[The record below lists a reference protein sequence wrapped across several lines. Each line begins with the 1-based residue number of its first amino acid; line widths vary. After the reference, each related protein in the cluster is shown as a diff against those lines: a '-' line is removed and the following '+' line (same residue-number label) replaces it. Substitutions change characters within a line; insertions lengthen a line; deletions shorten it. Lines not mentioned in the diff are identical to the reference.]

1 MQQAGIPAWKRLG
14 LKLKYAKDLTED
26 VSASNNSPSKSSGQ
40 DAPTVEPP
48 KKKRRVEPQTNGH
61 SKPTG
66 SGSEPSQI
74 PQPADG
80 EPKAKKLKKRVSFS
94 VDTKVTSDTSTTSS
108 PDQKPEEATT
118 SEALPAESK
127 KAKSKTKTK
136 PKHKPHSQQLSA
148 QKPNAAL
155 DYLNQYYKSRSDWKF
170 NKNREVWIL
179 KHAFSENDI
188 PREYDFALAKYIHGL
203 QGSGARERLKT
214 QCWDQLRKEESSSPS
229 EDNHAQDEEYSR
241 QFREA
246 LDEEPGTQ
254 NDRVNTDEYM
264 AWLRQQSRAR
274 LLLWSLGIDDQATGS
289 NGTDDSGAQTKPATK
304 KKRKNRTLVVDYDT
318 SSSDSS
324 SSSSESDSD
333 SDSDTDSDEGD
344 QESKKQ
350 HQPEEETSSSGSS
363 EDDTSS
369 DSDSE
374 SESDD

>member
-1 MQQAGIPAWKRLG
+1 MAVQQAGIPAWKRLG
-14 LKLKYAKDLTED
+14 LKLKYAKDPTED
-26 VSASNNSPSKSSGQ
+26 VLASNNSPSQSSGQ

-48 KKKRRVEPQTNGH
+48 KKKRRVEPQTSGH
-61 SKPTG
+61 SKPAG
-66 SGSEPSQI
+66 SGSEPSQV
-74 PQPADG
+74 PEPADG

-94 VDTKVTSDTSTTSS
+94 VDTKVTSDTSATSS
-108 PDQKPEEATT
+108 PAQKPEHGTT
-118 SEALPAESK
+118 SEALPAEPK
-127 KAKSKTKTK
+127 KVKSKTKTK
-136 PKHKPHSQQLSA
+136 SKQKPLSA

-179 KHAFSENDI
+179 KHALSENDI

-214 QCWDQLRKEESSSPS
+214 QCFDQLRNVELSTPS
-229 EDNHAQDEEYSR
+229 EDNQAQDEDFSR

-246 LDEEPGTQ
+246 LDEGPRTQ
-254 NDRVNTDEYM
+254 SDRVRTDEFM

-274 LLLWSLGIDDQATGS
+274 LLLWSLGIDDHATSS
-289 NGTDDSGAQTKPATK
+289 NGTDGSGAQTKPATK
-304 KKRKNRTLVVDYDT
+304 KKRKNRTVVVDYDT

-324 SSSSESDSD
+324 SGSSESESDSD
-333 SDSDTDSDEGD
+333 SDSDSDEDD

-369 DSDSE
+369 DSDSD